1 MPRKSRQRKSHG
13 QRPPAAPAEKT
24 VPFVP
29 VTHQPWQIA
38 AVCVVLTVV
47 TVIAF
52 RGVRSS
58 DFLTYDDIGYILEN
72 QHVQLGVT
80 MQNIAWA
87 FTTFSAANWH
97 PLTWI
102 SHMVDW
108 SIYGNNPGGHH
119 ITNLCL
125 HAANAVLLFLLLMYM
140 TGFLG
145 RSAMVAFLFALHPA
159 HVESVAWI
167 AERKDILCT
176 FFWLA
181 TLLAYAWYVRK
192 PSWKRFA
199 WAVCGFACALMSKPM
214 AVTLPFTLLL
224 LDYWP
229 LRRITFARETR
240 ARWFSTYWKLCLEKW
255 PLFIMAAL
263 SSVITIFAQ
272 RSGGTVAALQA
283 LPLWERLCNAAISY
297 WRYVRIMLWPDPLTA
312 YYYYDLHN
320 IRVFT
325 AVLSVLA
332 LVLVTAV
339 CWYFRKERPYCLI
352 GWLWF
357 LGTLAPVIGIM
368 QVGEQAMAERYT
380 YVPLIGLFIAVV
392 WLAGDAVAKFPKIRV
407 AAQLLAVAVIAA
419 CAVKTDAQVKVWKDS
434 VTLFNH
440 VLEIDQR
447 GAVPNFCLG
456 LAYMRQG
463 RNAEAQEYFERALVY
478 NPSRPLI
485 LSYSAYSIMRTAMQI
500 HDRRNLP
507 LAEQRLEKALRIA
520 PDDPEAL
527 TDMALWFALMG
538 RPKDEETYSRKA
550 IAATPD
556 FVRARIYLADALQM
570 QGRLDEA
577 AQEYRQAL
585 AIDPEFYDAHNS
597 LGFILAKQGLTGEA
611 LKELRLSLAIQP
623 NQAIPHY
630 KIGRILL
637 GTHQLPE
644 AVGEFTQALRF
655 DPANARAHNDLG
667 VALFQMGDYEKAV
680 EQLNEAIRIDPD
692 YADARRNLDFAQARM
707 KNGKVEQARK

>member
-1 MPRKSRQRKSHG
+1 MPKKSRQRKS
-13 QRPPAAPAEKT
+13 QVKRPPEAPAGKT
-24 VPFVP
+24 VPVALAA
-29 VTHQPWQIA
+29 HKPWQIA
-38 AVCVVLTVV
+38 AVCVVLAVV
-47 TVIAF
+47 TVVAF
-52 RGVRSS
+52 RGVRSN
-58 DFLTYDDIGYILEN
+58 DFLTLDDYTYVLEN
-72 QHVQLGVT
+72 RHVQQGVNL
-80 MQNIAWA
+80 QSIAWA
-87 FTTFSAANWH
+87 FTTSYAGNWH

-108 SIYGNNPGGHH
+108 SMYGKNPGGHH
-119 ITNLCL
+119 ITNVCL
-125 HAANAVLLFLLLMYM
+125 HAANAILLFLLLLYM

-159 HVESVAWI
+159 HVESVAWL
-167 AERKDILCT
+167 AERKDVLCT

-181 TLLAYAWYVRK
+181 ALLAYAWYVRR
-192 PSWKRFA
+192 PSWKRFT
-199 WAVCGFACALMSKPM
+199 WVVCGFACALMSKPM
-214 AVTLPFTLLL
+214 VVTLPFTLLL
-224 LDYWP
+224 LDFWP
-229 LRRITFARETR
+229 LRRIIFTPETR
-240 ARWFSTYWKLCLEKW
+240 AHWFSSFWKLCVEKW
-255 PLFIMAAL
+255 LLFLMAVL
-263 SSVITIFAQ
+263 SSVITFMAQ
-272 RSGGTVAALQA
+272 RTGGAVAALQTV
-283 LPLWERLCNAAISY
+283 PLWVRLCNAAISY
-297 WRYVRIMLWPDPLTA
+297 WRYMRIMAWPDPLTA
-312 YYYYDLHN
+312 FYYHEKYH
-320 IRVFT
+320 IMVSA

-332 LVLVTAV
+332 LILVTSV
-339 CWYFRKERPYCLI
+339 CWHFRKQRPYCLV

-357 LGTLAPVIGIM
+357 LGTLAPVIGTV
-368 QVGEQAMAERYT
+368 QVGDQALAERYT
-380 YVPLIGLFIAVV
+380 YVPYIGLFIAVV
-392 WLAGDAVAKFPKIRV
+392 WLIGDAVAHSPKIRV
-407 AAQLLAVAVIAA
+407 VTQLLAVAVIAA
-419 CAVKTDAQVKVWKDS
+419 CAVKTDAQVKVWKDT
-434 VTLFNH
+434 VTLFSH
-440 VLEIDQR
+440 ALAIDPR
-447 GAVPNFCLG
+447 GGPPNLG
-456 LAYMRQG
+456 LGIAYMKQG
-463 RNAEAQEYFERALVY
+463 RIAEAQEYFERALDY
-478 NPSRPLI
+478 NSSRLFA
-485 LSYSAYSIMRTAMQI
+485 LSFSAFCMMQTAMQT

-507 LAEQRLEKALRIA
+507 LAGQRLEQALRFA
-520 PDDPEAL
+520 PDDPDTL
-527 TDMALWFALMG
+527 TNMALWSFLMS

-611 LKELRLSLAIQP
+611 LKEFRLSLAIQP

>member
-1 MPRKSRQRKSHG
+1 
-13 QRPPAAPAEKT
+13 
-24 VPFVP
+24 
-29 VTHQPWQIA
+29 
-38 AVCVVLTVV
+38 
-47 TVIAF
+47 
-52 RGVRSS
+52 
-58 DFLTYDDIGYILEN
+58 
-72 QHVQLGVT
+72 
-80 MQNIAWA
+80 
-87 FTTFSAANWH
+87 
-97 PLTWI
+97 
-102 SHMVDW
+102 
-108 SIYGNNPGGHH
+108 
-119 ITNLCL
+119 
-125 HAANAVLLFLLLMYM
+125 
-140 TGFLG
+140 
-145 RSAMVAFLFALHPA
+145 
-159 HVESVAWI
+159 
-167 AERKDILCT
+167 
-176 FFWLA
+176 
-181 TLLAYAWYVRK
+181 
-192 PSWKRFA
+192 
-199 WAVCGFACALMSKPM
+199 
-214 AVTLPFTLLL
+214 
-224 LDYWP
+224 
-229 LRRITFARETR
+229 
-240 ARWFSTYWKLCLEKW
+240 
-255 PLFIMAAL
+255 
-263 SSVITIFAQ
+263 
-272 RSGGTVAALQA
+272 
-283 LPLWERLCNAAISY
+283 
-297 WRYVRIMLWPDPLTA
+297 
-312 YYYYDLHN
+312 
-320 IRVFT
+320 
-325 AVLSVLA
+325 VLSVLA

-611 LKELRLSLAIQP
+611 LKEFRLSLAIQP

>member
-13 QRPPAAPAEKT
+13 QSPAAAGKAAPIVSAS
-24 VPFVP
+24 
-29 VTHQPWQIA
+29 HQPWQIA
-38 AVCVVLTVV
+38 AVCIVLVVV
-47 TVIAF
+47 TVIAY

-72 QHVQLGVT
+72 QHVQQGVT
-80 MQNIAWA
+80 LQNIAWA
-87 FTTFSAANWH
+87 FTTFFAANWH

-108 SIYGNNPGGHH
+108 SIYGNSPGGHH

-125 HAANAVLLFLLLMYM
+125 HAANAVLLFLLLLYM

-167 AERKDILCT
+167 AERKDLLCT

-181 TLLAYAWYVRK
+181 TLFTYAWYVRR
-192 PSWKRFA
+192 PFWKRFA
-199 WAVCGFACALMSKPM
+199 WVVCGFACALMSKPM

-229 LRRITFARETR
+229 LRRITFTTEKR
-240 ARWFSTYWKLCLEKW
+240 AHWLSSFWKLCVEKW

-263 SSVITIFAQ
+263 SSVVTIFAQ

-283 LPLWERLCNAAISY
+283 LPLWERICNAAISY
-297 WRYVRIMLWPDPLTA
+297 CRYVRIMLWPDPLTA
-312 YYYYDLHN
+312 YYYYDVNH
-320 IRVFT
+320 IKVFA
-325 AVLSVLA
+325 AVVSIITLI
-332 LVLVTAV
+332 LVTAV
-339 CWYFRKERPYCLI
+339 CWHFRTKRPYCLI

-368 QVGEQAMAERYT
+368 QVGEQALAERYT
-380 YVPLIGLFIAVV
+380 YVPFIGLFIAVV
-392 WLAGDAVAKFPKIRV
+392 WLASDAIAKFPKIRLV
-407 AAQLLAVAVIAA
+407 AQLLAVVVIAA
-419 CAVKTDAQVKVWKDS
+419 CAVKTDAQVKVWRDS

-463 RNAEAQEYFERALVY
+463 RNAEAQEYFERALIY

-485 LSYSAYSIMRTAMQI
+485 LSFSAYSMMRSAMQT

-507 LAEQRLEKALRIA
+507 LAGQRLEKALHFA

-538 RPKDEETYSRKA
+538 RPKDEEAYSRKVVA
-550 IAATPD
+550 DFPD

-577 AQEYRQAL
+577 AQEYRQAF
-585 AIDPEFYDAHNS
+585 AIDPDMYDAHNS
-597 LGFILAKQGLTGEA
+597 LGFILAKQGLAGEA
-611 LKELRLSLAIQP
+611 LKEFRLSLSIQP

-637 GTHQLPE
+637 ETHHLPE

-655 DPANARAHNDLG
+655 DPANTHAHNDLG
-667 VALFQMGDYEKAV
+667 VALFQMGENEKAV
-680 EQLNEAIRIDPD
+680 EQLKDAIQIDPD
-692 YADARRNLDFAQARM
+692 YADARRNLDVAQARM

>member
-13 QRPPAAPAEKT
+13 QRPLAAEKT
-24 VPFVP
+24 APIVRT
-29 VTHQPWQIA
+29 THQPWQIA
-38 AVCVVLTVV
+38 AVCVVLVTV

-52 RGVRSS
+52 RSVRSS

-72 QHVQLGVT
+72 QHVQQGVT

-87 FTTFSAANWH
+87 FTTFFAANWH

-108 SIYGNNPGGHH
+108 CIYGNSPGGHH
-119 ITNLCL
+119 ITNVCL
-125 HAANAVLLFLLLMYM
+125 HAANAVVLFLLLLYM

-167 AERKDILCT
+167 AERKDLLCT
-176 FFWLA
+176 LFWFA

-199 WAVCGFACALMSKPM
+199 WVICSFACALMSKPM

-224 LDYWP
+224 FDFWP
-229 LRRITFARETR
+229 LRRTTFTTEDHAH
-240 ARWFSTYWKLCLEKW
+240 WLFSFWKLCVEKW
-255 PLFIMAAL
+255 LVFLMAVL
-263 SSVITIFAQ
+263 SGIITIFAQ

-283 LPLWERLCNAAISY
+283 LPLWERVCNAAISY
-297 WRYVRIMLWPDPLTA
+297 CRYVRIMFWPDPLTA
-312 YYYYDLHN
+312 YYYYDVNH
-320 IRVFT
+320 IKVFA
-325 AVLSVLA
+325 AVLSILA

-380 YVPLIGLFIAVV
+380 YVPFIGLFIAVV
-392 WLAGDAVAKFPKIRV
+392 WLAGDAVAKFPKIRI
-407 AAQLLAVAVIAA
+407 AALLLAVVVITA

-440 VLEIDQR
+440 VLEINQR

-478 NPSRPLI
+478 NPYRPLI
-485 LSYSAYSIMRTAMQI
+485 LSFSAYSMMRFEMQT

-507 LAEQRLEKALRIA
+507 LAEQRLEKVLRIA

-538 RPKDEETYSRKA
+538 RPKDEEMYSRKA

-556 FVRARIYLADALQM
+556 FVRARIYLADALQI
-570 QGRLDEA
+570 QGKLDQA
-577 AQEYRQAL
+577 VQEYRQAL
-585 AIDPEFYDAHNS
+585 AIDPEFFDAHNS

-611 LKELRLSLAIQP
+611 LKEFRLSLSIQP

-637 GTHQLPE
+637 ETHHLPE
-644 AVGEFTQALRF
+644 AAGEFTQALRF
-655 DPANARAHNDLG
+655 DPANAHAHNDLG
-667 VALFQMGDYEKAV
+667 VALFQMGENEKAA
-680 EQLNEAIRIDPD
+680 EQFSDALRIDPD
-692 YADARRNLDFAQARM
+692 YADARRNLDVAQAMM